1 MPASEKQ
8 TVIKAI
14 DTLGR
19 RVTVA
24 DVSTKTGLSLATT
37 SQSLNQIASETGGNL
52 QVADSGDLVYRF
64 NPGFQTTYL
73 TKGIAR
79 IIEKVGQKTFD
90 IAYFCLRISFGIML
104 ILSFLAVIG
113 LILVVIMSGRGGR
126 DNDRDRGGFDFSF
139 FDWMI
144 IRELFWWGTWSN
156 TGYNT
161 GYGYPSQ
168 YSGRYGNRQRGKSN
182 FLMDCFS
189 FLFGDGNPN
198 AGIEERK
205 WQTLAQVIKSN
216 KGVVTCEQLAPYTG
230 ANPKDEDAV
239 LPVLV
244 RFNGKPEVTD
254 SGNIVYTFPELQVS
268 AGFESFEP
276 TATYLDE
283 RKWKFSNASIDALV
297 PVMIL
302 AAFNFLGSWWLYTQ
316 LGTSIALA
324 AFAPLVV
331 ALVIYGTMFVLVPT
345 IRYLVLQNLNSRI
358 ASRNQNKLQSA
369 KALDSPNKDLAKKL
383 NESQSYAVSEKKI
396 DHGQVIY
403 TTEKDLLE
411 QDFEP

>member
-1 MPASEKQ
+1 MQTAEKQ

-24 DVSTKTGLSLATT
+24 DVSAKTGLSLLQTG
-37 SQSLNQIASETGGNL
+37 QSLNQIASEAGGNL
-52 QVADSGDLVYRF
+52 QVAETGDIVYRF
-64 NPGFQTTYL
+64 NPGFQTAYL

-79 IIEKVGQKTFD
+79 VLEKFGQKTFE

-126 DNDRDRGGFDFSF
+126 DDRDRGGIDISF

-144 IRELFWWGTWSN
+144 IRDLLWWGTWNSTYSN
-156 TGYNT
+156 TGY
-161 GYGYPSQ
+161 
-168 YSGRYGNRQRGKSN
+168 YSGDYYGRHGKRRGKSN

-198 AGIEERK
+198 ANLEERQ
-205 WQTLAQVIKSN
+205 WQTLAQVIKAN
-216 KGVVTCEQLAPYTG
+216 NGVVTCEQLAPYTG
-230 ANPKDEDAV
+230 SDPKNEDAV

-254 SGNIVYTFPELQVS
+254 TGNIVYTFPELQVS
-268 AGFESFEP
+268 AGQESYEP
-276 TATYLDE
+276 LPTYLDE
-283 RKWKFSNASIDALV
+283 QKWKFSNAGAEALV
-297 PVMIL
+297 PVIIL
-302 AAFNFLGSWWLYTQ
+302 AAVNFLGSWWLYSH
-316 LGTSIALA
+316 LGVSVALA
-324 AFAPLVV
+324 AFAPLVI

-345 IRYLVLQNLNSRI
+345 VRYLILQYLNSRI
-358 ASRNQNKLQSA
+358 AKRNQHKLQAA
-369 KALDSPNKDLAKKL
+369 KILDNPGKDLAKKL
-383 NESQSYAVSEKKI
+383 HESQSYAVAEKKI
-396 DHGQVIY
+396 DKGQVIY